1 MTKTLKLVA
10 MLLCTAP
17 LGYAQNAETD
27 SLLSQDN
34 AAFVFTE
41 SQLGESDDVTQ
52 NVIMMNSSSNVFTS
66 NAGYLFGPVRYKFRA
81 YNSRYNDIYFNG
93 VQVNNPENGQ
103 FNYSTIGGM
112 NDATRNIDASNMFE
126 PNSFSMSNIAGSS
139 NYDFRASKF
148 AAGQKVTLSGANRNY
163 TLRAMYT
170 YSTGLTKRGWA
181 FMGTIGYRW
190 ANMETAAV
198 EGTFYNSLSYF
209 LAVQKV
215 FNEHHSLNLSTWGS
229 PTERATQGASTD
241 EAYWLAN
248 DYQYNPY
255 WGYQD
260 GKKRA

>member
-148 AAGQKVTLSGANRNY
+148 AAGQKVTGRKAHSRK
-163 TLRAMYT
+163 LRRRV
-170 YSTGLTKRGWA
+170 L
-181 FMGTIGYRW
+181 
-190 ANMETAAV
+190 
-198 EGTFYNSLSYF
+198 
-209 LAVQKV
+209 
-215 FNEHHSLNLSTWGS
+215 
-229 PTERATQGASTD
+229 
-241 EAYWLAN
+241 
-248 DYQYNPY
+248 
-255 WGYQD
+255 
-260 GKKRA
+260 